1 MRREVRLLH
10 GKALDSL
17 ILSIEH
23 FNRPDGRGRVSTVLI
38 LLDHAFEMLLKAAIL
53 HRGGRIRDR
62 RARETLGFD
71 ACVRKAL
78 SDAHVQFL
86 SDEQAL
92 TLQTINGLRDA
103 AQHHLIDISEAQF
116 YLHVQTGVTLFRDL
130 LKAVFNEDLSEKLP
144 ARVLPI
150 STVAPLD
157 ITTLFETETE
167 EIKKLLAPRKRRR
180 TEAYARLRPLA
191 IFDAT
196 VQGQKLQ
203 PSIGELRSKGSAL
216 LTGKPWQEVF
226 IGASSVELTT
236 DPNAPVL
243 SLRIT
248 KKEGIPVHL
257 VPEGTPGA
265 SVVAVKRVDEL
276 GYYSL
281 GAKQIA
287 DKLGLTLP
295 KVVAIVEYLGLRK
308 DAELYKEFRI
318 GNALFKRYSP
328 KAVEAI
334 RCCLENTNIDQIWE
348 AHKRRRQ
355 S

>member
-1 MRREVRLLH
+1 MRREVRLLR

-23 FNRPDGRGRVSTVLI
+23 FNRPDDRGRASTVLI
-38 LLDHAFEMLLKAAIL
+38 LLDHAFEMLLKASIL
-53 HRGGRIRDR
+53 HRGGRIRDKK
-62 RARETLGFD
+62 ARETLGFD

-78 SDAHVQFL
+78 SDALVKFL
-86 SDEQAL
+86 SEEQAL
-92 TLQTINGLRDA
+92 TLQMINGLRDA
-103 AQHHLIDISEAQF
+103 AQHHLIDISEGQF

-130 LKAVFNEDLSEKLP
+130 LKAVFNEDLSTKMP

-157 ITTLFETETE
+157 ITMLYETETE
-167 EIKKLLAPRKRRR
+167 EIKKLLAPKKRRR

-196 VQGQKLQ
+196 ILGQKIQ
-203 PSIGELRSKGSAL
+203 PSVGELQRKGDAL
-216 LTGKPWQEVF
+216 LAGKTWQDTF

-236 DPNAPVL
+236 DPTAPAI

-248 KKEGIPVHL
+248 KKEGIPVQL

-265 SVVAVKRVDEL
+265 SVVAVRRVDEL
-276 GYYSL
+276 GYYNL

-287 DKLGLTLP
+287 EKLSLTIP
-295 KVVAIVEYLGLRK
+295 KVVAIVEYLRLRK
-308 DAELYKEFRI
+308 NPELYKEFRI
-318 GNALFKRYSP
+318 GKAIFKRYSP

-334 RCCLENTNIDQIWE
+334 RSCLESTSIDKIWR
-348 AHKRRRQ
+348 ALKRRKL